1 MRRTQTYALVSSANA
16 FSVGTRNL
24 VLHGGKHIAGCLGCV
39 DTKKQRDVN
48 NTTLNY
54 QYNKYSKPVNFC
66 ACQNS
71 YGLVLIFVAARQ
83 SLSCVTI
90 DVVHST

>member
-39 DTKKQRDVN
+39 DTKKTERRQK
-48 NTTLNY
+48 
-54 QYNKYSKPVNFC
+54 YNLELPI
-66 ACQNS
+66 Q
-71 YGLVLIFVAARQ
+71 
-83 SLSCVTI
+83 
-90 DVVHST
+90 